1 MINVK
6 DLKEIPIVEMSL
18 EDQNK
23 IIDEY
28 IEKEKKLKK
37 EMEELQHKL
46 ENLKFDLYDKM
57 TIKDTFNI
65 I

>member
-1 MINVK
+1 M
-6 DLKEIPIVEMSL
+6 
-18 EDQNK
+18 
-23 IIDEY
+23 EY
-28 IEKEKKLKK
+28 KAKLTNQTNSPPKKLKK

>member
-1 MINVK
+1 
-6 DLKEIPIVEMSL
+6 MSL